1 VANIVETILRLRD
14 ETSDK
19 LDDVADSAGDAA
31 EGMEEAKDAQD
42 GLSDA
47 MKTGGAVA
55 LALGAAILATTQK
68 LADYK
73 NGIND
78 TATRTGVAADTLTG
92 LQLAFEGS
100 GLSAGAMEA
109 ALAPIPKRIA
119 DTARGTGEAIVAF
132 DALGVS
138 VVDAEGDL
146 KSTDAV
152 LRETIAALQE
162 VEEPGTRA
170 ALAMQAFG
178 EGGVKVLQALGNSD
192 LDVFVQHAEAIG
204 PAFED
209 GGAGAADFQ
218 RAMAD
223 LELSTLGAADRIAQA
238 FGGEDGVTGAIDQA
252 TDVVIFFG
260 EFAGNFLEARLASVK
275 ALVSDIAETVA
286 AVQRGDF
293 SAAAASGRSAL
304 GGLVDAGVGG
314 FGDARDAASAA
325 GDAVL
330 GVRRT
335 RAATRSAANALAGA
349 GGSGASP
356 ALGGGDAFISG
367 ASGAKFIDQ
376 SDPFGLGDI
385 SDFIDPLELLG
396 QTADAAAEAL
406 ERATAAQ
413 EARDEQFTRGITTSL
428 GGLSLLTNAFIGA
441 AGVFGGLATGNAAG
455 AIGGAVSGVGSLAA
469 GALDLLAPSIGAAAG
484 AAIGSVVL
492 PVIGTISG
500 AAVGAAITAA
510 IPILGDVLEGVADGV
525 SQAITQVVEIGQIGQ
540 AGVEQRLADFQGDF
554 LKGLEVLPAIIEE
567 TLPSF
572 VGEFAVALAEVAP
585 EFAVAFTRALI
596 EASPEIARA
605 RVEANLALLESG
617 NDVLLGQGRQLLGL
631 DGGVQSGLSSALG
644 GDGLGSGVA
653 GQTIINVSGVIAENL
668 DRFASDLSSRLGSR
682 GLNLQLGAR

>member
-1 VANIVETILRLRD
+1 MANIVETILRLRD

-31 EGMEEAKDAQD
+31 EGMEDAKDAQD

-109 ALAPIPKRIA
+109 ALAPIPKRLA
-119 DTARGTGEAIVAF
+119 DTARGTGEAKVAF
-132 DALGVS
+132 DALKVA
-138 VVDAEGDL
+138 VVDVEGNL
-146 KSTDAV
+146 RPTDEV
-152 LRETIAALQE
+152 LQDTIGALQD
-162 VEEPGTRA
+162 VEDPGLRA

-178 EGGVKVLQALGNSD
+178 EGGVKVLQALGNTD

-314 FGDARDAASAA
+314 FGDARDAAAAA

-335 RAATRSAANALAGA
+335 RAATRSAAAAFEGVGGAVSLPPGSTKKPKINGSDLAFQA
-349 GGSGASP
+349 
-356 ALGGGDAFISG
+356 D
-367 ASGAKFIDQ
+367 
-376 SDPFGLGDI
+376 DPFGLG
-385 SDFIDPLELLG
+385 SGAGFQDPLAYLAE
-396 QTADAAAEAL
+396 QADAAAEAL
-406 ERATAAQ
+406 ERAKEAQ

-428 GGLSLLTNAFIGA
+428 GGLSLLTDAFIGA
-441 AGVFGGLATGNAAG
+441 AGLFGGLATGNAAG

-525 SQAITQVVEIGQIGQ
+525 SQAITQVVEVGQIGQ